1 MAIKRFIPA
10 HAGNTRNRHRR
21 QLVESVHP
29 RACGEHCLCGD
40 NDRSSGGSSP
50 RMRGTPR
57 IADLDRDRRRF
68 IPAHAG
74 NTTIAFTVLST
85 GEVHPRACGEHRNGY
100 SFTLEQDG
108 SSPRMRGTRGG
119 YSTSDERR
127 RFIPAHAGNTV
138 CAETTT
144 GAAAVH
150 PRACGEHIR
159 AVANLIR
166 PRGSSPRMRGTRT
179 PSRPEGCRSRFIPAH
194 AGNTRARTP
203 SSSARPVHPRAC
215 GEHGVRVEPGAGL
228 HGSSPRMRGTPAW
241 RSAATPWP
249 RFIPA
254 HAGNTDRRGV
264 GRTRTAVHPRACG
277 EHNRPSTTPRRI
289 SGSSP
294 RMRGTRRLERPC

>member
-1 MAIKRFIPA
+1 MPHQRFIPAHAGNTLRNTTTRLLQSVHPRACGEHSHSNRIAMAIKRFIPA

-150 PRACGEHIR
+150 PRACGEHCLCGDNDR
-159 AVANLIR
+159 SSG
-166 PRGSSPRMRGTRT
+166 GSSPRTR
-179 PSRPEGCRSRFIPAH
+179 
-194 AGNTRARTP
+194 GNTP
-203 SSSARPVHPRAC
+203 
-215 GEHGVRVEPGAGL
+215 
-228 HGSSPRMRGTPAW
+228 
-241 RSAATPWP
+241 
-249 RFIPA
+249 
-254 HAGNTDRRGV
+254 
-264 GRTRTAVHPRACG
+264 
-277 EHNRPSTTPRRI
+277 PRRN
-289 SGSSP
+289 SSFYNTLHAHQ
-294 RMRGTRRLERPC
+294 RRALGTMGTARD